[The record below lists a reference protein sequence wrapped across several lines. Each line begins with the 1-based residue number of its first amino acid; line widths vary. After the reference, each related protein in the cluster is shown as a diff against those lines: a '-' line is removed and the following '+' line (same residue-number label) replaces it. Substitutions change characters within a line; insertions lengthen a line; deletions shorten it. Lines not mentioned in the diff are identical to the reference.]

1 MEDILFLFEQYPIFE
16 GFWTN
21 IQLAFWARSSAC
33 SLGVIL
39 ALFRISPV
47 RSMSWLS
54 AAFINVVRNTP
65 LTVLIVMAVLVFW
78 GQLQINMHSN
88 FDTNFFILAT
98 IALSIY
104 HAPFF
109 AEAIRSG
116 VNTVPQGQAEA
127 ARSIGLGFFPAARL
141 VIIPQALRG
150 AITPIGNTL
159 IALIKNT
166 TVAAAGSVMEA
177 SGVMRT
183 MIEFNPNFM
192 VAIFL
197 IIAIWSATGFMS
209 VVPETLKPGASLL
222 LTRLASP

>member
-21 IQLAFWARSSAC
+21 IQLAFWASISAF

-197 IIAIWSATGFMS
+197 IIAIGF
-209 VVPETLKPGASLL
+209 SLIVIPVGL
-222 LTRLASP
+222 LTTWLSEKLAVTR

>member
-1 MEDILFLFEQYPIFE
+1 MEDIRYLFEQYPIFE
-16 GFWTN
+16 GFWIN
-21 IQLAFWARSSAC
+21 LQLAFWSSIAAFI
-33 SLGVIL
+33 LGVIL

-47 RSMSWLS
+47 RSLSWVS
-54 AAFINVVRNTP
+54 ATIINIIRNTP
-65 LTVLIVMAVLVFW
+65 LTVLVVMAVLVFW
-78 GQLQINMHSN
+78 GQLQISMHSD

-116 VNTVPQGQAEA
+116 VNTVPPGQAEA

-141 VIIPQALRG
+141 IIIPQALRS

-166 TVAAAGSVMEA
+166 TVAAAASVTEA

-192 VAIFL
+192 IAIFL
-197 IIAIWSATGFMS
+197 IIAIGFS
-209 VVPETLKPGASLL
+209 IIVIPVGL
-222 LTRLASP
+222 LTTWLSEKLAVSR